1 MSAISRTVALAT
13 GCAVVALSAAETA
26 QASGFAIKEQ
36 STTYQ
41 GTSFAGATAG
51 ALDATTIFFN
61 PAGMTELPGRQMV
74 SNGAYIMPS
83 SEFSGSANFAARL
96 GGGAVSGDG
105 TPGDAAND
113 AFVPSFYGSWEAI
126 ADTLWVG
133 IGVTAPWGLVT
144 DYPSDWTGRYQA
156 LYSSLTTYNF
166 QPSLAWKVT
175 PKLSLGAG
183 MQIQYA
189 ESELSQAVDFASII
203 DASAGAALLYSP
215 GSLDGVGTTKGGG
228 WAVGYT
234 LGALYKFDDSTRIGA
249 SFRSAVDHTLT
260 GEATTS
266 GVPSVSTLVALF
278 AATGA
283 TADLTTPVIASAGLY
298 HQINRQW
305 AVMADVSWTE
315 WSSFKTLT
323 VEYDNALRSDTVT
336 DEHWKD
342 SVFAALGVS
351 YKPADAWT
359 LRAGIA
365 YDQSPVPDA
374 WRTARIPDTDRYW
387 LSIGVA
393 YDVSQMVSIG
403 AAYTHIFAEDATVSL
418 TDDLTGTD
426 AFRSSLSGLYS
437 SSVDIVSM
445 QVKVIF

>member
-1 MSAISRTVALAT
+1 MSAYSRKAALAA
-13 GCAVVALSAAETA
+13 GCAVVALCAAGAA

-61 PAGMTELPGRQMV
+61 PAGMTELPGRQTV

-83 SEFSGSANFAARL
+83 SEFSGSASFAARL
-96 GGGAVSGDG
+96 GGGAVSGDAA
-105 TPGDAAND
+105 PGDMAND

-126 ADTLWVG
+126 TDTLWVG
-133 IGVTAPWGLVT
+133 IGITAPWGLAT
-144 DYPSDWTGRYQA
+144 EYPSDWVGRYQA
-156 LYSSLTTYNF
+156 TYSSLTTYNF

-183 MQIQYA
+183 LQIQYA

-203 DASAGAALLYSP
+203 DASTGLALYSP
-215 GSLDGVGTTKGGG
+215 GSLDGVGTVKGND
-228 WAVGYT
+228 WSLGYT
-234 LGALYKFDDSTRIGA
+234 LGALYKIDDSTRIGA

-283 TADLTTPVIASAGLY
+283 TADLTTPAIASAGVY
-298 HQINRQW
+298 HQINKQW

-315 WSSFKTLT
+315 WSNFKTLT
-323 VEYDNALRSDTVT
+323 VEYDNVLRSDTVT
-336 DEHWKD
+336 EEYWED
-342 SVFAALGVS
+342 SFFFALGVS
-351 YKPADAWT
+351 YKPADDWT
-359 LRAGIA
+359 LRAGVA

-374 WRTARIPDTDRYW
+374 YRTARIPDSDRYW
-387 LSIGVA
+387 LSIGLA
-393 YDVSQMVSIG
+393 YDVSRTVSIG
-403 AAYTHIFAEDATVSL
+403 AAYTHIFADDASVSL

-426 AFRSSLSGLYS
+426 AFRSSLAGLYS
-437 SSVDIVSM
+437 NSVDIVSM
-445 QVKVIF
+445 QVKVVF